1 MVEEEDM
8 VGDSANPP
16 EEVFE
21 SWGGS
26 SPSAGPRL
34 EYFGG

>member
-16 EEVFE
+16 EEEFE
-21 SWGGS
+21 SWRAGGS
-26 SPSAGPRL
+26 SPLAGP
-34 EYFGG
+34 